1 MGVSSIVGHID
12 QMETSEAAV
21 SAAPTKKKSTLALQ
35 EFKETMNR
43 ISSHQAVLA
52 VMVLNAEG
60 NIVTQSG
67 SQEVVGDPL
76 ILKKVIQFAKSYVQ
90 SIPAEAEGGEGQQD
104 GEENS
109 DDDISFVRIRTKHE
123 EILVAPKD
131 DYMLVVVQDPS
142 QSSL

>member
-1 MGVSSIVGHID
+1 
-12 QMETSEAAV
+12 METSDVAV
-21 SAAPTKKKSTLALQ
+21 SAAPNKKKSTVALQ

-60 NIVTQSG
+60 NVVTQSG

-76 ILKKVIQFAKSYVQ
+76 LLKKVIQTAKSYVQ
-90 SIPAEAEGGEGQQD
+90 SIPAEAAGGEEQQD
-104 GEENS
+104 GEQTP

-123 EILVAPKD
+123 EILVAPKN

-142 QSSL
+142 QSPP